1 VRAIFLFAAAF
12 SFLAC
17 DPAKGPTNADPC
29 NPTPPAR
36 CKEDHDCFPFLC
48 KTSFCEKA
56 CVTSAT
62 CAQGFVCAA
71 DGKCVKPGTCGTCSG
86 DYDCKL
92 GMKCDLQ
99 TSSCK

>member
-1 VRAIFLFAAAF
+1 VRAILLAACL
-12 SFLAC
+12 LASSAC
-17 DPAKGPTNADPC
+17 ESAKAPNNADPC

-56 CVTSAT
+56 CLSSAT
-62 CAQGFVCAA
+62 CAQGTVCNGE
-71 DGKCVKPGTCGTCSG
+71 GKCVKAGTCNTCSG

-99 TSSCK
+99 SSSCK